1 MPLYQRP
8 GSPFWWYSFTLNGV
22 RFRGSTGTE
31 DKRKARLIE
40 AEAEA
45 QARARRTHRDAWR
58 LRDCFGSYWDEHA
71 RHKRSCD
78 FLFNKLENLSRLLG
92 KDKLITDL
100 TNADLLDYRARRRGE
115 GLAAHSVNR
124 DLAVLK
130 AALNHAGQLHG
141 QPLPALAWRR
151 IMVAEAPARV
161 RFLSQAEY
169 AALLAAADEPMQ
181 LAIRFAV
188 ATGLRKSNVMGL
200 TWAQV
205 DLARRTITV
214 PVKGGKLHTV
224 RLTDELR
231 AMLGR
236 IRDRRG
242 QVFDLRNFRK
252 RWEAAVKDA
261 GLTDF
266 RFHDLRHTFASWAR
280 MNGADIA
287 DICDALGHSSIA
299 VTMRYAHIE
308 PTEHRSAFDRVSSAV
323 WHNPSHTPAKKRGN
337 QGKTQ

>member
-8 GSPFWWYSFTLNGV
+8 GSPFWWYSFTVNGV
-22 RFRGSTGTE
+22 RFRASTGTP

-45 QARARRTHRDAWR
+45 QAKSARTRNEAWR
-58 LRDCFGSYWDEHA
+58 IRDCFGSYWDEHA
-71 RHKRSCD
+71 KYRPSAD

-92 KDKLITDL
+92 KDKPILDL
-100 TNADLLDYRARRRGE
+100 TNADLMDYRARRRGE

-141 QPLPALAWRR
+141 QQLPALAWRR
-151 IMVAEAPARV
+151 IMVAEPPHRV

-169 AALLAAADEPMQ
+169 AALLDAADEPMRA
-181 LAIRFAV
+181 AIRFAV
-188 ATGLRKSNVMGL
+188 ATGLRKANVLGL
-200 TWAQV
+200 NWSQV
-205 DLARRTITV
+205 DLARKVITV

-224 RLTDELR
+224 RLTPELR

-236 IRDRRG
+236 TRDRRG
-242 QVFDLRNFRK
+242 PVFELRNFRK
-252 RWEAAVKDA
+252 RWEAAVKEA
-261 GLTDF
+261 NLPDF

-308 PTEHRSAFDRVSSAV
+308 PTEHQSAFDRVSATV
-323 WHNPSHTPAKKRGN
+323 WHNPGPKSARVRKR
-337 QGKTQ
+337 TA